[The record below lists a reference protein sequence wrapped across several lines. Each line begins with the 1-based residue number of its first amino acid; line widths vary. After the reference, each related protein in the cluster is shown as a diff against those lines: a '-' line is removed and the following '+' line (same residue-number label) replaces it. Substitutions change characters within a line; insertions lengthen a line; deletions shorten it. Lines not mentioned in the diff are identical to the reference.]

1 MGYYYL
7 FALLF
12 AQPPFEQ
19 LAVGDFAV
27 DRHTARDKVSYHIEA
42 ADKLGERLRRIFRHI
57 GYEILAVIEPA
68 VREAEHG
75 ETRLAGRRRA
85 RDEGKDILLPDIGG
99 HDLLLAAE
107 ALYRGNSVAQARR
120 FFKFKVFRR
129 VLHALLK
136 IRERGGSALF
146 YKRESVLD
154 CFVILRKRHLAAA
167 HAAALTDKEIEA
179 RAALPEVARE
189 HFVALRQAEYFFSL
203 VDGIARGER
212 AHIRTDILRAVVLA
226 LEHGIYV
233 APLAGRDFYI

>member
-1 MGYYYL
+1 MGYYDF

-19 LAVGDFAV
+19 LAVGNLAV
-27 DRHTARDKVSYHIEA
+27 DRHAARDKISYHIEA
-42 ADKLGERLRRIFRHI
+42 AYKLGERLRRILGHI

-99 HDLLLAAE
+99 HNFLLAAE
-107 ALYRGNSVAQARR
+107 TFYRGYSVAQTRR
-120 FFKFKVFRR
+120 LFKFKVFRR

-154 CFVILRKRHLAAA
+154 RFVILRERHLPAA
-167 HAAALTDKEIEA
+167 HATALADKEIEA

-189 HFVALRQAEYFFSL
+189 HFVALRQAEYFLCL
-203 VDGIARGER
+203 VNGIARGER
-212 AHIRTDILRAVVLA
+212 AHIRADILRAVIFA

>member
-1 MGYYYL
+1 MGYYDF

-19 LAVGDFAV
+19 LAVGNLAV
-27 DRHTARDKVSYHIEA
+27 DRHAARDKVSYHIEA
-42 ADKLGERLRRIFRHI
+42 ADKLGESLRRIFRHI

-68 VREAEHG
+68 VRKAEHG
-75 ETRLAGRRRA
+75 ETCLAGRRRA
-85 RDEGKDILLPDIGG
+85 RDEGKDILFPDIGG
-99 HDLLLAAE
+99 HNFLLAAE
-107 ALYRGNSVAQARR
+107 ALYRGYSVAQTRR
-120 FFKFKVFRR
+120 LFKFEVFRR

-154 CFVILRKRHLAAA
+154 RFVILRERHLPAA
-167 HAAALTDKEIEA
+167 HAAALADKEIEA

-189 HFVALRQAEYFFSL
+189 YFVALRQAEYFFSL
-203 VDGIARGER
+203 VNGIARGER
-212 AHIRTDILRAVVLA
+212 AHIRTDILRAVIFA

-233 APLAGRDFYI
+233 APFAGRDFYI